1 MPRLFKLILLVPVLA
16 LLAACGATPAAPAP
30 TAVPAMPTVAP
41 EPTTAPTVAPEPT
54 ALPAATESTAVPAA
68 SAERTVSDTLGRE
81 VTLNGVP
88 TRIVSL
94 APSVTEILFAIGA
107 GPQVVGV
114 TTFCNFPPEAD
125 ALPEVGGF
133 SVSTISIESIVD
145 LQPELVIAGAA
156 SQLAVAEALEPLGIP
171 TMIMTPDDLEGVFA
185 NIEQLGTITGNED
198 QAAATLAEMRAR
210 IDAVAATVA
219 DIPAEER
226 PSVFWEV
233 FDEPLM
239 TAGPNTFIGQLLD
252 IAGTENIFADASEDY
267 PQISAEAIVER
278 NPAVIMGSDTHAEKL
293 TPELVAARPGWI
305 EIAAVRDGRIYLI
318 NGDISS
324 RPGPRLADALEAIVR
339 ALYPEYFN

>member
-1 MPRLFKLILLVPVLA
+1 MPRLFKLILLFAVLA
-16 LLAACGATPAAPAP
+16 LLAACGAAPAAAP
-30 TAVPAMPTVAP
+30 TAVPAALTAVPVAP
-41 EPTTAPTVAPEPT
+41 TMAPEPT
-54 ALPAATESTAVPAA
+54 AVPAA
-68 SAERTVSDTLGRE
+68 AEPTPVAAAPAERTVSDSLGRE

-107 GPQVVGV
+107 GPQVVAV
-114 TTFCNFPPEAD
+114 TTFCNFPPEANT
-125 ALPEVGGF
+125 LPEIGGF
-133 SVSTISIESIVD
+133 SVSTISIEAIVD

-171 TMIMTPDDLEGVFA
+171 TMIMAPDDLEGVFA
-185 NIEQLGTITGNED
+185 NIEQLGVLTGNAD
-198 QAAATLAEMRAR
+198 QASATLAEMRAR

-219 DIPAEER
+219 NIPAEQR

-239 TAGPNTFIGQLLD
+239 TAGPNTFVGQLLE

-293 TPELVAARPGWI
+293 TPELVAARPGWN

-324 RPGPRLADALEAIVR
+324 RPGPRLADALEAMAR